1 MDRLKSVVFY
11 DNASLD
17 KIERIINFIES
28 ISQGFPNDGDFT
40 NYFVERWKT
49 EEENK
54 MIHTKQFTLELLSEM
69 KYLGK
74 SITEQGLMRDRPRL
88 YNSMR
93 CYFKSFE
100 DALAQIPPFEPAPYM
115 VSKRDKRT
123 IERIELAIN

>member
-1 MDRLKSVVFY
+1 MIYTKS
-11 DNASLD
+11 
-17 KIERIINFIES
+17 
-28 ISQGFPNDGDFT
+28 
-40 NYFVERWKT
+40 
-49 EEENK
+49 
-54 MIHTKQFTLELLSEM
+54 FTLELLSEM

-74 SITEQGLMRDRPRL
+74 SITEEGLMRDRPHL

-100 DALAQIPPFEPAPYM
+100 DALAQIQPFEPAPYM